1 MVFCFQGN
9 RVFVSCMDDECRRG
23 FECNGESFVI
33 ASRVIE
39 ETGDMLSRGCNK
51 FSSSRRI
58 AWNGTEITLHS
69 MCSQRSLNL
78 LSDRQVRCLVDERQK
93 IATNAL
99 GSSSISKV
107 PWRCVVYDVAL
118 INAWLNCSCLQGD
131 TCWG

>member
-1 MVFCFQGN
+1 MVFCFQGDK
-9 RVFVSCMDDECRRG
+9 VFVSCMDDECRRG

-39 ETGDMLSRGCNK
+39 ETTDMLSCACKK
-51 FSSSRRI
+51 FSSSRSI
-58 AWNGTEITLHS
+58 GCNGTEITLHS

-99 GSSSISKV
+99 SSSSISKV
-107 PWRCVVYDVAL
+107 SWRYVV
-118 INAWLNCSCLQGD
+118 
-131 TCWG
+131 